1 MGSDNCPIIVLLDKS
16 WMTRNFLRFFNLF
29 VSSTFFLFLL
39 SIGNGCL
46 NEIVGF
52 LSNLLFITRFVF
64 VHKQGAWQPS
74 LNISTV
80 LTSIGL
86 LLCEPNPDDGLMCE
100 AVSGY
105 VHRSIRQ

>member
-1 MGSDNCPIIVLLDKS
+1 MDDKKFLEVFQFICFF
-16 WMTRNFLRFFNLF
+16 NFLLI
-29 VSSTFFLFLL
+29 LL